1 MANIRVKGAT
11 PGLQRICSPAQKL
24 RWSKRENI
32 YLSLHNERRLTA
44 NVKTEVNSVFAS
56 TR

>member
-1 MANIRVKGAT
+1 MANIQVKGAT
-11 PGLQRICSPAQKL
+11 PGLQRTCSPAQNL

-32 YLSLHNERRLTA
+32 YLSLHNEGRLTA